1 MSSPSSSPA
10 PRPDVI
16 GFYHD
21 KTGSIA
27 YLVIDPASSRAAI
40 VDPVLDYDERSS
52 RTATTAADA
61 MLVEIERRKLTI
73 DWILD
78 THPHA
83 DHFSA
88 AAYLKDRLGASTAIG
103 EHIID
108 VQKLWRDIYNEP
120 DFPVD
125 GKQWDRL
132 FADGDTFS
140 IGAVPVRVMHSPGHT
155 LASITY
161 VAGDAAFVHDT
172 LFQPDTGSARCDF
185 PGGNA
190 ETLYN
195 SIMAILAL
203 PDDTR
208 IFTGH
213 DYREGGRA
221 PQWETTVAEQKR
233 SNKHFRSN
241 PSREDYARMRNAR
254 DKTLPMPVLILPALQ
269 VNLRGGRLPPAESNG
284 RSYLKIPLNTF

>member
-1 MSSPSSSPA
+1 MSPSSPA

-27 YLVIDPASSRAAI
+27 YLVIDPATGHAAI
-40 VDPVLDYDERSS
+40 VDPVLDYDEKAG

-61 MLVEIERRKLTI
+61 MLAEIERRKLTV

-88 AAYLKDRLGASTAIG
+88 AAYLKDRLGAPTAIG
-103 EHIID
+103 EKIVD
-108 VQKLWRDIYNEP
+108 VQKLWRDIYNER

-125 GKQWDRL
+125 GKEWDRL
-132 FADGDTFS
+132 FADGDTFT
-140 IGAVPVRVMHSPGHT
+140 IGNLQARVMHSPGHT

-161 VAGDAAFVHDT
+161 IVGDTAFVHDT

-185 PGGNA
+185 PGGSA

-195 SIMAILAL
+195 SIKAILAL
-203 PDDTR
+203 PGETR
-208 IFTGH
+208 LFTGH
-213 DYREGGRA
+213 DYKEGGRA

-233 SNKHFRSN
+233 SNKHFKGN
-241 PSREDYARMRNAR
+241 PSREDYAQMRNAR

-269 VNLRGGRLPPAESNG
+269 VNLRGGRLPPPENNG
-284 RSYLKIPLNTF
+284 HSYLKIPVNVL

>member
-1 MSSPSSSPA
+1 MSSSSPS
-10 PRPDVI
+10 PRPDVL

-27 YLVIDPASSRAAI
+27 YLVIDPATGHAAI
-40 VDPVLDYDERSS
+40 VDPVLDYDEKAG

-61 MLVEIERRKLTI
+61 MLAEIDKHKLTI

-88 AAYLKDRLGASTAIG
+88 AAYLKDKLGAPIAIG
-103 EHIID
+103 RKIVE
-108 VQKLWRDIYNEP
+108 VQKLWRDIYNVP

-125 GKQWDRL
+125 GKDWDRL
-132 FADGDTFS
+132 FADGDTFA
-140 IGAVPVRVMHSPGHT
+140 IGSLTARVMHSPGHT

-161 VAGDAAFVHDT
+161 VVGDAAFVHDT

-195 SIMAILAL
+195 SIKAILAL
-203 PDDTR
+203 PGETR
-208 IFTGH
+208 LFTGH
-213 DYREGGRA
+213 DYKEGGRA

-233 SNKHFRSN
+233 SNKHFKGN
-241 PSREDYARMRNAR
+241 PSREDYAQMRNAR

-269 VNLRGGRLPPAESNG
+269 VNLRGGRLPPPENNG
-284 RSYLKIPLNTF
+284 HSYLKIPVNVL